1 MQAMLDSRQQSHRE
15 KVSALRYNK
24 NPFKST
30 IKEAVPEQ
38 QELDDSNSESDDPHG
53 KT

>member
-1 MQAMLDSRQQSHRE
+1 MKLLRQQEEELLAMQAMLDSRQQSHRE

-30 IKEAVPEQ
+30 IKEAVPE
-38 QELDDSNSESDDPHG
+38 
-53 KT
+53 

>member
-1 MQAMLDSRQQSHRE
+1 MK

-30 IKEAVPEQ
+30 IKEAVSEYE
-38 QELDDSNSESDDPHG
+38 ELEDSNSEGEYPHER
-53 KT
+53 T